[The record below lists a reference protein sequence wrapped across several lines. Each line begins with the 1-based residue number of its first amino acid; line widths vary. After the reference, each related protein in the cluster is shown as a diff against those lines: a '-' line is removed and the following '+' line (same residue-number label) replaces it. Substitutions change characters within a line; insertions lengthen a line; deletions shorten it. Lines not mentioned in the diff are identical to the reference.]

1 MSREDAGSIYVGSV
15 MHARLRPFRHR
26 FVYRVFTLLVDLD
39 ALDDPARRPRLL
51 ARNRFGLF
59 SIDDRD
65 HGRRDGSPLRPWVE
79 AALARAG
86 IDIGG
91 GPVRMLCFPRILG
104 YVFNPLTI
112 YWCHDRDDRLRA
124 VLYEV
129 KNTFGDQHGYLVP
142 VDPDHVPGAPV
153 EQRADKG
160 FYVSPFIGM
169 ASTYRFRL
177 NEPGEDL
184 SVVIRQSV
192 PEGPILVATLDGRR
206 RPLSDAGLLRMFV
219 THPLMTVKVIG
230 AIHWE
235 AARLWLKGARFH
247 RWRAPPETDVTIRAG
262 FSP

>member
-1 MSREDAGSIYVGSV
+1 MPQNCLYFGNV

-26 FVYRVFTLLVDLD
+26 FAYGVFSMLVDLA
-39 ALDDPARRPRLL
+39 ALPELDRGSRLFGHNRARP
-51 ARNRFGLF
+51 F
-59 SIDDRD
+59 SFHDSD
-65 HGRRDGSPLRPWVE
+65 HGARDGSPTLDWVRARLAE
-79 AALARAG
+79 AGLAQAG
-86 IDIGG
+86 AR
-91 GPVRMLCFPRILG
+91 VFALCFPRILG

-112 YWCHDRDDRLRA
+112 YWCHDRDGRLRA

-142 VDPDHVPGAPV
+142 VDPDRAPGAPI

-177 NEPGEDL
+177 NEPGEAL
-184 SVVIRQSV
+184 SVLIRQSV

-219 THPLMTVKVIG
+219 AHPLMTVKVFG